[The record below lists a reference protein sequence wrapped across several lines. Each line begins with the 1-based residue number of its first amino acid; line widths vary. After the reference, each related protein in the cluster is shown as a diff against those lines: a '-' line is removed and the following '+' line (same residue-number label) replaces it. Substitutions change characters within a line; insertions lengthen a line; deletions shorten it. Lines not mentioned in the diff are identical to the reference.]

1 MVGFSVRSL
10 KEINIQTGSRLPIW
24 VEMSLCHFNYK
35 DESMPYN
42 LFIWKFIFVVYIV
55 VIKSFDRSI
64 FLKNLY
70 VMKSIMSG
78 TLLRHGCEDTFC
90 YKWQQ
95 GREYVLTVLRE
106 YMWAAIHVIGKCWC
120 KHGDLVQFSDENVQN
135 SLNINVQTLIEILTW
150 IKII

>member
-70 VMKSIMSG
+70 VMKSVMSG
-78 TLLRHGCEDTFC
+78 ALLRHGCEDTFHC
-90 YKWQQ
+90 KWQQ
-95 GREYVLTVLRE
+95 GRERVVFNSVKRV
-106 YMWAAIHVIGKCWC
+106 HVIGKGWC
-120 KHGDLVQFSDENVQN
+120 ERGDLVRFSDENVQN